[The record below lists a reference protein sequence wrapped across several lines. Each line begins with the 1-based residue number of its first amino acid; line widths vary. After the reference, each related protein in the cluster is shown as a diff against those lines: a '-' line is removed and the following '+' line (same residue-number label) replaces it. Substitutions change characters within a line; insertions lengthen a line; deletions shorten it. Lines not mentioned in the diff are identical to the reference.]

1 MFQEDFNQTCQ
12 FKPSR
17 LNLQVRNIFC
27 NSIQK
32 YKFHK
37 EHFKEKL
44 QSRRISFHQEYKA
57 SKPPHSGQAFRE
69 LNNTKK
75 PCLQIPFSNSMSNA
89 YHRRQD
95 NQICGSESN
104 HYKTHQPKD
113 EAGVIWQKTSKE
125 CLPRYLDKDRKQK
138 IKYVADKLN
147 NDFEK
152 RRKTGQCFP
161 TRK

>member
-1 MFQEDFNQTCQ
+1 MFQENFNQTCQ
-12 FKPSR
+12 SKPNR
-17 LNLQVRNIFC
+17 LNLQVGNIFC
-27 NSIQK
+27 NSIHK
-32 YKFHK
+32 YRFHK

-75 PCLQIPFSNSMSNA
+75 PCLQIPFSNTMSNA

-125 CLPRYLDKDRKQK
+125 CLPRYLDKDREQK